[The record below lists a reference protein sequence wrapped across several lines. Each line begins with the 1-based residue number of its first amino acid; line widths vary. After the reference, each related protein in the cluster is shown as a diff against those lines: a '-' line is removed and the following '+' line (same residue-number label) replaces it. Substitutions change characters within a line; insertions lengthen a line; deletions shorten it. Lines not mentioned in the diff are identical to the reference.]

1 MQNIAKASYNFI
13 QVALRVS
20 LISEHEDVIPSEFS
34 TACQGT
40 TVETT
45 QMLPPVHQSMEIY
58 PY

>member
-1 MQNIAKASYNFI
+1 LQRQLTFI

-20 LISEHEDVIPSEFS
+20 LISEHEDVIPSEI

-45 QMLPPVHQSMEIY
+45 QRLPPVYQSNLPLLAIRSF
-58 PY
+58 

>member
-1 MQNIAKASYNFI
+1 MRNIAKASYNFI

-20 LISEHEDVIPSEFS
+20 LISEHEDMIPSEFS

-45 QMLPPVHQSMEIY
+45 QMLPPVYQSMDI
-58 PY
+58 

>member
-34 TACQGT
+34 TVCQGT